1 MHHGQGTAC
10 DAVFPG
16 MNQGKLKMAHTKTI
30 AVIGGGAT
38 GHAAAADLTLA
49 GHQVVLFEEA
59 RYSEHLEKVQEVGG
73 IHLKGAGQTGM
84 AKIHRI
90 THDIGEALDAADLV
104 LEAVHAK
111 RHSEIAKMAAPFLRD
126 EHAWMILP
134 GNVGSL
140 ATVNVWRKMQVK
152 AKPHIAELESS
163 FYACRLTGPAE
174 VTLVLPPSPK
184 YIAALPAKNT
194 LAVIDAFKGVYEL
207 MAAANVFEAAL
218 NSPNINT
225 HLMGSLLN
233 AGAIEKAE
241 GKFILYAEGYT
252 PAVIRC
258 IKGLHAEKSALFEV
272 LGYANRSIPR
282 SLEAVAD
289 PNGPSELALLRT
301 AYGPTSMQHRYITE
315 DAYACAS
322 LIISLGE
329 LSGIPTPL
337 FRAMVTLASTISS
350 TDYLAIGRTLKNLGL
365 DGLTPDELNT
375 FLIEG
380 P

>member
-1 MHHGQGTAC
+1 M
-10 DAVFPG
+10 
-16 MNQGKLKMAHTKTI
+16 GKNV
-30 AVIGGGAT
+30 AVIGGGTT

-59 RYSEHLEKVQEVGG
+59 RYSEHLYKVQEAGG

-90 THDIGEALDAADLV
+90 THDIGEALDAAELV

-111 RHSEIAKMAAPFLRD
+111 RHPDIAKMAAPHLRD
-126 EHAWMILP
+126 EHVWMILP
-134 GNVGSL
+134 GNAGSL
-140 ATVNVWRKMQVK
+140 ATVNVWQQMQVK
-152 AKPHIAELESS
+152 AKPCIAELESS

-184 YIAALPAKNT
+184 YIAAYPSKET
-194 LAVIDAFKGVYEL
+194 PAVIDAFKDVYEL
-207 MAAANVFEAAL
+207 MPAANVFEAAL

-241 GKFILYAEGYT
+241 GKFILYAQGYT

-258 IKGLHAEKSALFEV
+258 IKALSAEKSTLFRV
-272 LGYANRSIPR
+272 LGYANRSKPK

-289 PNGPSELALLRT
+289 PNGPPELALLRT
-301 AYGPTSMQHRYITE
+301 AYGPDSMQHRYITE

-329 LSGIPTPL
+329 LAGVPTPL
-337 FRAMVTLASTISS
+337 FQAMVTLASAING
-350 TDYLAIGRTLKNLGL
+350 TDYLAQGRTLKNLGL
-365 DGLTPDELNT
+365 DGLKVDQVHT
-375 FLIEG
+375 FLAEG